1 MLQHVRRYPDR
12 VHEALEAITLTFEG
26 FSKACLDVGVDGLF
40 FATTGWATY
49 DRLTDAEYAE
59 FGRPYDLRVLQA
71 VAGASF
77 NILHVCRGHNMLWKL
92 MDYPAEAVNW
102 ATADPTNPTMG
113 EVWRQSQRPVIGG
126 IDHVNTLRT
135 GSPDAV
141 QAEVRSAQAHTRQG
155 LLLGPG
161 CSISPQTPEANLHAA
176 RQAVEAFG

>member
-1 MLQHVRRYPDR
+1 
-12 VHEALEAITLTFEG
+12 
-26 FSKACLDVGVDGLF
+26 
-40 FATTGWATY
+40 
-49 DRLTDAEYAE
+49 
-59 FGRPYDLRVLQA
+59 
-71 VAGASF
+71 
-77 NILHVCRGHNMLWKL
+77 MLWKL